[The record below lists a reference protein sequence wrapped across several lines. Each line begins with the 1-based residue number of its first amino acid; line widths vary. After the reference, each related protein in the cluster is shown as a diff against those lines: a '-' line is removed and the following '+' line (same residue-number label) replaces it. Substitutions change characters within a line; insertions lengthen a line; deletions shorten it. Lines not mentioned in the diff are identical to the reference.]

1 MSLCQAQWQAPR
13 GDPMKTVT
21 LSGLGA
27 YGVQANPKMAFGVL
41 PWTWC
46 FRSLQMLEQPWSL
59 ASAPCGPSPPPRPP
73 PLHLPLRSSP
83 VRCPGRVGRPLR
95 AESGCRQHCLPAGV
109 GQAGQSC
116 VPRSAERRRAARG
129 PRAAPAEGA
138 GRSRRGRQWSSLPCQ
153 TQREPGR
160 PASRDW
166 PPSSLSVA
174 RGGELPRPVVIIWVT
189 WAAQGRAFWKSP
201 ACSPNAWAA
210 LRPGHPSRSVG
221 LGMGGRRG
229 IAAGQCVAGTG
240 VLPTPPTV
248 ACCQAVW
255 LTAWAEARQLSP

>member
-27 YGVQANPKMAFGVL
+27 YGVQANSKMAFGVL
-41 PWTWC
+41 PWMWC

-59 ASAPCGPSPPPRPP
+59 ASAPCGPPPSRPP

-83 VRCPGRVGRPLR
+83 VRCPGRAGRPLR

-138 GRSRRGRQWSSLPCQ
+138 GRSRRGRQWSSLPRQ

-160 PASRDW
+160 PASRDR
-166 PPSSLSVA
+166 PLSSLSVA
-174 RGGELPRPVVIIWVT
+174 RGGELPRPVVIVWVT

-221 LGMGGRRG
+221 PGMGGRRG

-240 VLPTPPTV
+240 VLPTPPAV